1 MFCPFCTH
9 EETKVVDSRLVANGS
24 QIKRRRECLNCGER
38 FSTYEE
44 AELVM
49 PRIIKSNERREPFD
63 EEKLRAGLHKA
74 LEKRPVS
81 SDQIEN
87 ALQNIKDYIRK
98 IGERE
103 IQAQV
108 IGKQVMNQLKDLD
121 QMNPTQVSLAKWN
134 NVRMALDVARDCRD
148 MLGGSGI
155 SAEYVPIRHML
166 NLESVVTYEGT
177 ETIHQLAVGRSLTG
191 KNAF

>member
-63 EEKLRAGLHKA
+63 EEKLRAGLHKE

-103 IQAQV
+103 IQAQI
-108 IGKQVMNQLKDLD
+108 IGKQVMNQLKELD
-121 QMNPTQVSLAKWN
+121 QVAYVRFASVYQNFQDIKDFADEVSELSK
-134 NVRMALDVARDCRD
+134 
-148 MLGGSGI
+148 
-155 SAEYVPIRHML
+155 
-166 NLESVVTYEGT
+166 
-177 ETIHQLAVGRSLTG
+177 
-191 KNAF
+191 K

>member
-24 QIKRRRECLNCGER
+24 QIKRRRECINCGER

-108 IGKQVMNQLKDLD
+108 IGKQVMNQLKELD
-121 QMNPTQVSLAKWN
+121 QVAYVRFASVYQNFQDIKDFADEVSELRDFISKVF
-134 NVRMALDVARDCRD
+134 NVLKVLVYR
-148 MLGGSGI
+148 GKPHIG
-155 SAEYVPIRHML
+155 
-166 NLESVVTYEGT
+166 NL
-177 ETIHQLAVGRSLTG
+177 I
-191 KNAF
+191 

>member
-63 EEKLRAGLHKA
+63 EEKLSAGLHKA

-121 QMNPTQVSLAKWN
+121 QVAYVRFASVYQDFQDIKDFADEVSEL
-134 NVRMALDVARDCRD
+134 
-148 MLGGSGI
+148 S
-155 SAEYVPIRHML
+155 
-166 NLESVVTYEGT
+166 
-177 ETIHQLAVGRSLTG
+177 
-191 KNAF
+191 KN

>member
-38 FSTYEE
+38 FSPYEE

-49 PRIIKSNERREPFD
+49 PRIIKSNERRAPFD
-63 EEKLRAGLHKA
+63 EEKLRAVLHKA

-121 QMNPTQVSLAKWN
+121 QVAYVRFASVYQDFQDIKDFADEVSEL
-134 NVRMALDVARDCRD
+134 
-148 MLGGSGI
+148 S
-155 SAEYVPIRHML
+155 
-166 NLESVVTYEGT
+166 
-177 ETIHQLAVGRSLTG
+177 
-191 KNAF
+191 KN

>member
-24 QIKRRRECLNCGER
+24 QIKRRRECINCGER

-63 EEKLRAGLHKA
+63 EEKLRAWLHKA

-108 IGKQVMNQLKDLD
+108 IGKQVMNQLKELD
-121 QMNPTQVSLAKWN
+121 QVAYVRFASVYQNFQDIKDFADEVSEL
-134 NVRMALDVARDCRD
+134 
-148 MLGGSGI
+148 S
-155 SAEYVPIRHML
+155 
-166 NLESVVTYEGT
+166 
-177 ETIHQLAVGRSLTG
+177 
-191 KNAF
+191 KN

>member
-63 EEKLRAGLHKA
+63 EEKLRAGLRKA

-121 QMNPTQVSLAKWN
+121 QVAYVRFASVYKNFKEAK
-134 NVRMALDVARDCRD
+134 DF
-148 MLGGSGI
+148 
-155 SAEYVPIRHML
+155 E
-166 NLESVVTYEGT
+166 EF
-177 ETIHQLAVGRSLTG
+177 VGNIDENKS
-191 KNAF
+191 